1 MRSPTTL
8 PSFTRLRR
16 TALAALS
23 AGLALQLQ
31 CALAQTTQF
40 DLPSQPLAPALAA
53 LAKQAGLQLAFA
65 PELAAG
71 R

>member
-31 CALAQTTQF
+31 CAMAQTTQF
-40 DLPSQPLAPALAA
+40 DLPSQPLAPALGA
-53 LAKQAGLQLAFA
+53 LA
-65 PELAAG
+65 
-71 R
+71 